1 MINLQAKVE
10 SWALVNV
17 ILGAI
22 YASGDHP

>member
-10 SWALVNV
+10 SLALVNF
-17 ILGAI
+17 ILGAF